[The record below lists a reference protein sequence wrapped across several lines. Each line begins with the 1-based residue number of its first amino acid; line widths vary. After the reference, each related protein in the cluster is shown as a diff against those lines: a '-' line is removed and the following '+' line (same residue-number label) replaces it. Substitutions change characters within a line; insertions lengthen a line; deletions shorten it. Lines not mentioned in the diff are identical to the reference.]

1 MFIMSKRN
9 VILPSV
15 DGTKKHKVS
24 RGFVGDIPDWAT
36 KTAYFRA
43 LVADGKI
50 SVPASHQDKDTQDA
64 ADSKVKTRRG
74 KTVTEE

>member
-24 RGFVGDIPDWAT
+24 RGFVGDIPDWAAET
-36 KTAYFRA
+36 KYFQA

-64 ADSKVKTRRG
+64 ADSKVTTRRG

>member
-1 MFIMSKRN
+1 MFIYSNRN
-9 VILPSV
+9 VILRSQ
-15 DGTKKHKVS
+15 DGAQSYPVR

>member
-24 RGFVGDIPDWAT
+24 RDFVGDIPDWAT
-36 KTAYFRA
+36 ETAYFRA

>member
-1 MFIMSKRN
+1 MFIYSNRN
-9 VILPSV
+9 VILRSQ
-15 DGTKKHKVS
+15 DGAQSYPVR

-36 KTAYFRA
+36 ETAYFQA